1 MPSDEPMMKQKERD
15 FGGIISCSI
24 AAAVWWFL
32 SSEPSTAAL
41 AMAGLFLISLF
52 STFCILAVMLPGP
65 DSEEPHEAFTPLPQ
79 QDADRRKA
87 LTY

>member
-1 MPSDEPMMKQKERD
+1 MPSNEPMMTQKERD

-32 SSEPSTAAL
+32 SNEPSKAAL
-41 AMAGLFLISLF
+41 AIAGLVLVSLF
-52 STFCILAVMLPGP
+52 STFCILAIMLPGP
-65 DSEEPHEAFTPLPQ
+65 DSEEHHEAFTPLPQ
-79 QDADRRKA
+79 NDADRRKA

>member
-1 MPSDEPMMKQKERD
+1 MPSNEPMIKQKERD

-32 SSEPSTAAL
+32 SSEPSTTAL
-41 AMAGLFLISLF
+41 ALAGFLLVSLF

-65 DSEEPHEAFTPLPQ
+65 DSEEQRESFAPLPQ
-79 QDADRRKA
+79 YDAERRKA